1 MHPGEQMVERLP
13 KWKIGS
19 SREMFPS
26 DLTRNTTVIAVVIDM
41 FRLECGGDSRK
52 SPLPPFFERGNAYT
66 PAFLLVARSVLKS
79 LQDIAS
85 PPFDKGGQ
93 GDFKKHH
100 LE

>member
-52 SPLPPFFERGNAYT
+52 SPLAP
-66 PAFLLVARSVLKS
+66 LLDARTVLKPLEIFPLS
-79 LQDIAS
+79 L
-85 PPFDKGGQ
+85 FEKGG
-93 GDFKKHH
+93 F
-100 LE
+100 